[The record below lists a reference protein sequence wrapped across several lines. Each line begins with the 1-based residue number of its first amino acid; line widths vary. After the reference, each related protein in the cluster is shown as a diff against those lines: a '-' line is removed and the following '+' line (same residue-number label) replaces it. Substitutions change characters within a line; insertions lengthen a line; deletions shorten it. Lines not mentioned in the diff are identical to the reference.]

1 MIKILLRLFNN
12 NKIERTALSR
22 GCLEK
27 RRTISRFKNE
37 FNKKEYCLSKLISWF
52 CMKKFLSVF
61 RFFCWQTT
69 SIIATDFYANRFQV
83 LITICFD
90 YKLISFSVRSMR
102 SVYPYYS
109 MGLKP
114 IWRLLVVINTYDLLR
129 LLNAC
134 YFVRV
139 FRLHADQNARIF
151 WNSLGNQFEIN
162 GFLSIIISI
171 NLLNG
176 IHTNVF
182 QSRIIQCVI
191 YTSIQIFKAVWNPY

>member
-1 MIKILLRLFNN
+1 MLIETDQLILYEKISIRLSF
-12 NKIERTALSR
+12 
-22 GCLEK
+22 
-27 RRTISRFKNE
+27 
-37 FNKKEYCLSKLISWF
+37 
-52 CMKKFLSVF
+52 
-61 RFFCWQTT
+61 FFCWQAT
-69 SIIATDFYANRFQV
+69 SIIATDFYVNRFQV

-102 SVYPYYS
+102 SVYPHYS

-139 FRLHADQNARIF
+139 FRLYADRNAQIF
-151 WNSLGNQFEIN
+151 WNSLENQFEIN

-176 IHTNVF
+176 IHTNVS
-182 QSRIIQCVI
+182 QSPIIPMCNLYQYKKYSKQFEIHNKMCI
-191 YTSIQIFKAVWNPY
+191 LFIRRNWLGCLFT